1 MCRSRSAG
9 VDAFQ
14 QEPEQDQEWIFS
26 IGIGAGTGVIV
37 NHSDFEILMFICTLR
52 DL

>member
-1 MCRSRSAG
+1 L
-9 VDAFQ
+9 AFIQ

-26 IGIGAGTGVIV
+26 IGTGAEAGAGVIF
-37 NHSDFEILMFICTLR
+37 NHSGFEILMFICTLR